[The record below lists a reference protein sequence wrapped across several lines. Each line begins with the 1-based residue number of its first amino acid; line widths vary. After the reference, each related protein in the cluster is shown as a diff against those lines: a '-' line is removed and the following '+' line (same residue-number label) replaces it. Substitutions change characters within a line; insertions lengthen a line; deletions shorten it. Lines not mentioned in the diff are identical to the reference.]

1 MGSTVV
7 GTQKRRIA
15 AKHQAAPLARC
26 LDIHWTGWKS
36 GGGRWAAESGFTGS
50 AGDTQREDRNL
61 RFNECLVLAL
71 RGPGHDGSSP
81 GGRPTQFG

>member
-26 LDIHWTGWKS
+26 LDIHWTAWVEVGRRKVGS
-36 GGGRWAAESGFTGS
+36 GEWFHWFGRGGYSKRRQEP
-50 AGDTQREDRNL
+50 Q
-61 RFNECLVLAL
+61 V
-71 RGPGHDGSSP
+71 
-81 GGRPTQFG
+81 Q